1 MTVTEEEGEKSGYA
15 GTEKKRRPNLTSG
28 PSRAHRPPEVGRHF
42 PKQWI
47 NNLTNRTYSYNPFT
61 KPWGEGG

>member
-1 MTVTEEEGEKSGYA
+1 MTDTEEEGEKSWYA
-15 GTEKKRRPNLTSG
+15 GTEKNDGLTL
-28 PSRAHRPPEVGRHF
+28 PRAHRPSEVGRHF

-47 NNLTNRTYSYNPFT
+47 NYLTNRTYTYNPFT